1 MAGDAGF
8 LDRIRSL
15 LGQRDRAERSPRV
28 EGMRAAQGTG
38 PRDEP
43 GPNPVHLAACAL
55 LLDVAHADGEFSAP
69 ERKHLEDV
77 LQRHFGLP
85 AESGRLLIE
94 LADQERRRAIDLFQ
108 FTRTLVGSY
117 DLGQR
122 MVLAEAMWGLVL
134 ADGQIAEHEQY
145 LARKIANLLDLKPA
159 YLAAAK
165 AAAAS
170 KSQATRPDADPTIGP
185 G

>member
-1 MAGDAGF
+1 M
-8 LDRIRSL
+8 
-15 LGQRDRAERSPRV
+15 
-28 EGMRAAQGTG
+28 G
-38 PRDEP
+38 PGKEP
-43 GPNPVHLAACAL
+43 EPNPVHLAACAL
-55 LLDVAHADGEFSAP
+55 LLDVAYADGEFTEP

-77 LQRHFGLP
+77 LERHFGLP

-94 LADQERRRAIDLFQ
+94 MADQERLRAVDLFH
-108 FTRTLVGSY
+108 FTRTLVESY

-122 MVLAEAMWGLVL
+122 MVLAEAMWMLVL
-134 ADGQIAEHEQY
+134 ADGRIALHEQY

-170 KSQATRPDADPTIGP
+170 KSEATRPAADPTRGP
-185 G
+185 D